1 MLNNKI
7 NANGAISKRL
17 LNLGVFSFS
26 EAIQYVRQLPYGR
39 TKDRAN
45 ADLVI
50 EEGKGSCSTKHA
62 LIKKLALEQD
72 WHHVK
77 LYMCMYKMSASNT
90 AKIEAVLKANDLE
103 YIPEAHCVLK
113 IEDDF
118 LDITSSSSDY
128 KKIEDAVLQ
137 LEEILPEQIGDYKVA
152 QHKAYMR
159 SWMVAHQLAV
169 SFDDLWRIR
178 EQCIKALGQ

>member
-17 LNLGVFSFS
+17 LNIGVFSFS
-26 EAIQYVRQLPYGR
+26 EVLQYVRELPYGR
-39 TKDRAN
+39 TTDRAN
-45 ADLVI
+45 PDLVL

-62 LIKKLALEQD
+62 LIKKLAIEQE

-77 LYMCMYKMSASNT
+77 LYLCMYKMNANNT
-90 AKIEAVLKANDLE
+90 AKIGAVLKSNDLA
-103 YIPEAHCVLK
+103 YLPEAHCVLK
-113 IEDDF
+113 IEDHF
-118 LDITSSSSDY
+118 VDITSTASSFE
-128 KKIEDAVLQ
+128 KIKEDVLQ

-159 SWMVAHQLAV
+159 SWMSEHQLTV
-169 SFDDLWRIR
+169 SLDRLWEIR
-178 EQCIKALGQ
+178 EQCIKALSQ